1 MLPNIGGMKNLVFS
15 FLLIVFSC
23 FPGVAQ
29 KADLL
34 VKSGEKGLYLEHK
47 VIPKESFFSVGR
59 LYNVHPKHIAAY
71 NKLDLGKGLL
81 IDQRLRIPLTDT
93 NFTQKGNSGTP
104 VYYKSA
110 AATSLAAV
118 SKANN
123 QVPVSSLRAWNNL
136 SGEEVKKDSKLVIGF
151 LLSKEMP
158 SVTLK
163 PKQTVAPEL
172 VKEEKIKD
180 TEPGAGEKRIEK
192 TADKPAV
199 QPAIHP
205 ADKPEDKPVVKE
217 EEKPIAPVVPAPV
230 SASGQGFFKIYF
242 EQQVKKAPVS
252 KDETVTAGI
261 FKTTSGWQDEKYYLL
276 IDAAAPGTIIKITNP
291 SNNKSIY
298 AKVLGE
304 MNGIRQNEGYT
315 IRISN
320 AAAAVLQVT
329 DTDKFILRINY

>member
-1 MLPNIGGMKNLVFS
+1 MKHLVFS
-15 FLLIVFSC
+15 FFLIVFSC
-23 FPGVAQ
+23 FSGTAQ
-29 KADLL
+29 KTDLL

-47 VIPKESFFSVGR
+47 VIPRESFFSVGR
-59 LYNVHPKHIAAY
+59 LYNVHPKHIATY

-104 VYYKSA
+104 VYYKPAS
-110 AATSLAAV
+110 ATSLAAV
-118 SKANN
+118 SKSNN

-136 SGEEVKKDSKLVIGF
+136 SGEEVKKDSKLIIGF

-163 PKQTVAPEL
+163 PQKPVEPEL
-172 VKEEKIKD
+172 VKEEKAKEAD
-180 TEPGAGEKRIEK
+180 PGAGEKGTEK
-192 TADKPAV
+192 IADKPAV
-199 QPAIHP
+199 QPAIQP
-205 ADKPEDKPVVKE
+205 ANKPEDKPVEKK
-217 EEKPIAPVVPAPV
+217 EEKPIAPVVSAPV
-230 SASGQGFFKIYF
+230 SAGGQGFFKTYF
-242 EQQVKKAPVS
+242 EQQLRKSPVS

-291 SNNKSIY
+291 SNNKTVY

-320 AAAAVLQVT
+320 AAAAVLQIT